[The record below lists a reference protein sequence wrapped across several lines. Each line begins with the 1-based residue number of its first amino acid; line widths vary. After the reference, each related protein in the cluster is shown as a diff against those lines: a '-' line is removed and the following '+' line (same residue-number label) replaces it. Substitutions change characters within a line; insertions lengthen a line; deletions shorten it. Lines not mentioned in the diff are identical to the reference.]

1 MKGIKIRK
9 GTIEEV
15 VALSR
20 QVTEFFQPYSEKT
33 YEERL
38 TDVTHL
44 ILIAEFEGKPAGFKV
59 GYERYGHDTFYSWMG
74 GVLPAFRRKGIAT
87 LLADEQEKWAKNK
100 GYKKVVLKTRNR
112 LSNMIHFGLNRGFVI
127 VDLVKKGEP
136 EDYRVV
142 MEKSL

>member
-15 VALSR
+15 VELSQ

-38 TDVTHL
+38 TDVPHL

-59 GYERYGHDTFYSWMG
+59 GYERYSHDTFYSWMG

-112 LSNMIHFGLNRGFVI
+112 LGNMIHFGLNRGFVI